1 MRQWFSPRVLVA
13 ACLTIAVAR
22 IVATYHV
29 FNQTWD
35 EPAHVA
41 AGMQW
46 LDRGRY
52 SYEPLHPPLARVM
65 VALGPRLA
73 GIRSAGQENVWLE
86 GNAILYAGG
95 RYDRNLALARLGVL
109 PFFLLATLVVYAWAR
124 RLGGAPA
131 AVSAVLLF
139 TTLPPVLANAGI
151 ATTDMAVTATIALAA
166 LCLIR
171 WLEQPTRGRSLMLG
185 LTLGLA
191 LLSKLSALL
200 FLPAA
205 GLAIALCR
213 RGQRAPEARP
223 PSGSNRTTML
233 RLTYAAA
240 LLTIWA
246 GYRFSVGPLIAP
258 AVPAVPAAPA
268 GASPPP
274 PALDR
279 LAHAPVFPAPALF
292 EGLGQLAAKNRAGH
306 KSYLLGEVRTTGW
319 WYFFPVALAVKTPL
333 PFLLLTAVGLAATW
347 RRASGAERR
356 RQLEPAAI
364 AFAMLLVCLP
374 SRINIGLRHVLPM
387 YPFLAI
393 VAGLGVV
400 ALWRARS
407 AVFAARALAVL
418 LVGWQVVASA
428 KTHPDYIAYFNELAG
443 SHPERILVDSD
454 LDDGQDLKRLADTLR
469 ARRVPAV
476 SLAYA
481 GSATV
486 AEHGLPPIHWLEPHR
501 PVTGWVAVSLYSLK
515 LGSLDRP
522 GHDDFAW
529 LERHRPVALVG
540 RSIRLY
546 YVAPADA
553 DTTADPAPSSTGRG
567 SSTMTNAGQ

>member
-1 MRQWFSPRVLVA
+1 MRQWLSPRVLVA
-13 ACLTIAVAR
+13 ACLAVGVGR

-41 AGMQW
+41 AGMEW

-52 SYEPLHPPLARVM
+52 TYEPLHPPLARVM
-65 VALGPRLA
+65 EALGPRLA
-73 GIRSAGQENVWLE
+73 GIRSAGQANVWLE

-95 RYDRNLALARLGVL
+95 RYDRNLALARIGVL
-109 PFFLLATLVVYAWAR
+109 PFFILATLVVCAWAW

-131 AVSAVLLF
+131 AVSAVVLF
-139 TTLPPVLANAGI
+139 TTLPPVLAHAGI

-171 WLEQPTRGRSLMLG
+171 WLEQPTRGRSLVLG
-185 LTLGLA
+185 VSLGLA

-200 FLPAA
+200 FLPTAGAA
-205 GLAIALCR
+205 ILLCR
-213 RGQRAPEARP
+213 RGERAQEAGARTG
-223 PSGSNRTTML
+223 PSRTTRL

-246 GYRFSVGPLIAP
+246 GYRFAVGPLTAP
-258 AVPAVPAAPA
+258 DAGTAAAAPT
-268 GASPPP
+268 SL

-279 LAHAPVFPAPALF
+279 LARAPVFPAPALF

-333 PFLLLTAVGLAATW
+333 PFLLLVAAGVVATW
-347 RRASGAERR
+347 RRLSGTERR
-356 RQLEPAAI
+356 RHLEPAAI
-364 AFAMLLVCLP
+364 AFAILLVCLP

-387 YPFLAI
+387 YPFLS
-393 VAGLGVV
+393 VMAGLGAV
-400 ALWRARS
+400 ALWRAPR
-407 AVFAARALAVL
+407 AILPARAMVIL
-418 LVGWQVVASA
+418 LVGWQLVASA
-428 KTHPDYIAYFNELAG
+428 RTHPDYLAYFNELGG

-486 AEHGLPPIHWLEPHR
+486 AEHGLPRIHWLEPHR
-501 PVTGWVAVSLYSLK
+501 PVTGWVATSLYSLK

-529 LERHRPVALVG
+529 LDRYRPVAQVG

-546 YVAPADA
+546 YIPAADSAGAP
-553 DTTADPAPSSTGRG
+553 
-567 SSTMTNAGQ
+567 

>member
-1 MRQWFSPRVLVA
+1 MRQWLSPRVLVA
-13 ACLTIAVAR
+13 ACLAIGVAR

-52 SYEPLHPPLARVM
+52 TYEPLHPPLARVM
-65 VALGPRLA
+65 EALGPRLA
-73 GIRSAGQENVWLE
+73 GIRSAGQANVWLE

-109 PFFLLATLVVYAWAR
+109 PFFLLAALVVCAWTW

-139 TTLPPVLANAGI
+139 TTLPPVLAHAGI

-171 WLEQPTRGRSLMLG
+171 WLEQPTRGRSLALG
-185 LTLGLA
+185 LALGLA

-213 RGQRAPEARP
+213 RGQSAAHAGP
-223 PSGSNRTTML
+223 PGPSRTTML

-258 AVPAVPAAPA
+258 AVPAAPA
-268 GASPPP
+268 P
-274 PALDR
+274 LDR

-333 PFLLLTAVGLAATW
+333 PFLLLVAVGLAAAW
-347 RRASGAERR
+347 RGFSGADRR

-364 AFAMLLVCLP
+364 AFAILLVCLP

-387 YPFLAI
+387 YPFLAV
-393 VAGLGVV
+393 VAGLGAV
-400 ALWRARS
+400 ALWRSRR
-407 AVFAARALAVL
+407 AVLAGPGLAVL
-418 LVGWQVVASA
+418 LVCWQVVASA
-428 KTHPDYIAYFNELAG
+428 RTHPDYLAYFNELAG
-443 SHPERILVDSD
+443 RHPERILVDSD
-454 LDDGQDLKRLADTLR
+454 LDDGQDLKRLANTLR
-469 ARRVPAV
+469 ARCIPAV

-486 AEHGLPPIHWLEPHR
+486 AEHGLPPIHWLEPHQ
-501 PVTGWVAVSLYSLK
+501 PVTGWVAASLYSLK

-529 LERHRPVALVG
+529 LERYRPVALVG

-546 YVAPADA
+546 YVP
-553 DTTADPAPSSTGRG
+553 
-567 SSTMTNAGQ
+567 

>member
-1 MRQWFSPRVLVA
+1 MRQWLSPRLLVVA
-13 ACLTIAVAR
+13 FLTIGVAR
-22 IVATYHV
+22 IVSTYHV

-46 LDRGRY
+46 LDRGQY
-52 SYEPLHPPLARVM
+52 TYEPLHPPLARVM
-65 VALGPRLA
+65 MALGPRLA
-73 GIRSAGQENVWLE
+73 GIRSAGHDNVWLE
-86 GNAILYAGG
+86 GNSILYAGG
-95 RYDRNLALARLGVL
+95 KYDRNLALARLGVL
-109 PFFLLATLVVYAWAR
+109 PFFLLATLVVFAWAR
-124 RLGGAPA
+124 RTGNA
-131 AVSAVLLF
+131 ADAVCAVLLF
-139 TTLPPVLANAGI
+139 TTLPPVLAHAGI

-166 LCLIR
+166 YCLTL
-171 WLEQPTRGRSLMLG
+171 WLDQPTRERSLVLG
-185 LTLGLA
+185 LAFGLA

-205 GLAIALCR
+205 GVAIALCR
-213 RGQRAPEARP
+213 RGEQRAPDIGPAP
-223 PSGSNRTTML
+223 NRTTRL

-240 LLTIWA
+240 LLTVWA
-246 GYRFSVGPLIAP
+246 GYRFAVGPLTAP
-258 AVPAVPAAPA
+258 EAAPSNA
-268 GASPPP
+268 ESVAWPS
-274 PALDR
+274 LDR
-279 LAHAPVFPAPALF
+279 LARAKVFPAPALF

-333 PFLLLTAVGLAATW
+333 PFLLLTGVGIAVAW
-347 RRASGAERR
+347 RAYSGSDRR
-356 RQLEPAAI
+356 RRLEPAAI
-364 AFAMLLVCLP
+364 ALAILVVCLP

-393 VAGLGVV
+393 VAGIGVV
-400 ALWRARS
+400 GLWRAQRTRP
-407 AVFAARALAVL
+407 AARAFAVL
-418 LVGWQVVASA
+418 LVGWQLAASA
-428 KTHPDYIAYFNELAG
+428 GAHPDYLAYFNELAG
-443 SHPERILVDSD
+443 RHPERILIDSD

-469 ARRVPAV
+469 ARRIPAV

-481 GSATV
+481 GSATA

-501 PVTGWVAVSLYSLK
+501 PVTGWVAASLYSIK

-529 LERHRPVALVG
+529 LERYRPVALVG

-546 YVAPADA
+546 YIP
-553 DTTADPAPSSTGRG
+553 
-567 SSTMTNAGQ
+567 

>member
-1 MRQWFSPRVLVA
+1 MRQWLSPRVLVA
-13 ACLTIAVAR
+13 ACLAVGVGR

-41 AGMQW
+41 AGMEW

-52 SYEPLHPPLARVM
+52 TYEPLHPPLARIM
-65 VALGPRLA
+65 EALGPRLA
-73 GIRSAGQENVWLE
+73 GIRSAGQANVWLE

-109 PFFLLATLVVYAWAR
+109 PFFLLATLVVYAWAW

-139 TTLPPVLANAGI
+139 TTLPPVLAHAGV

-166 LCLIR
+166 LCVIR
-171 WLEQPTRGRSLMLG
+171 WLEQPTRGRSLALG
-185 LTLGLA
+185 LAVGLA

-205 GLAIALCR
+205 GVAIALCR
-213 RGQRAPEARP
+213 RGERARETGPHAG
-223 PSGSNRTTML
+223 PSRTTRL

-246 GYRFSVGPLIAP
+246 GYRFAVGPLTAP
-258 AVPAVPAAPA
+258 DAGTAVAAPTA
-268 GASPPP
+268 L

-279 LAHAPVFPAPALF
+279 LARAPVFPAPALF
-292 EGLGQLAAKNRAGH
+292 EGLGELAAKNRAGH

-333 PFLLLTAVGLAATW
+333 PFLLLTAAGLAAIW
-347 RRASGAERR
+347 RLGSGTERR

-364 AFAMLLVCLP
+364 AFAILLVCLP

-387 YPFLAI
+387 YPFLSV
-393 VAGLGVV
+393 VAGLGAV
-400 ALWRARS
+400 ALWRAPR
-407 AVFAARALAVL
+407 AILAAPAMVTL
-418 LVGWQVVASA
+418 LVCWQLVASVR
-428 KTHPDYIAYFNELAG
+428 THPDYLAYFNELAG
-443 SHPERILVDSD
+443 SHPERVLVDSD

-469 ARRVPAV
+469 ARRVPAI

-501 PVTGWVAVSLYSLK
+501 PVTGWVAASLYSLK

-529 LERHRPVALVG
+529 LDRYRPVALVG

-546 YVAPADA
+546 YIR
-553 DTTADPAPSSTGRG
+553 TADSAAAP
-567 SSTMTNAGQ
+567 

>member
-1 MRQWFSPRVLVA
+1 MRQWLSPRVLVV
-13 ACLTIAVAR
+13 ACLAVGVGR

-41 AGMQW
+41 AGMEW

-52 SYEPLHPPLARVM
+52 TYEPLHPPLARIM
-65 VALGPRLA
+65 EALGPRLA
-73 GIRSAGQENVWLE
+73 GIRSAGQANVWLE

-139 TTLPPVLANAGI
+139 TTLPPVLAHAGI

-171 WLEQPTRGRSLMLG
+171 WQEQPTRGRSLVLG
-185 LTLGLA
+185 VSLALA

-200 FLPAA
+200 FLPAV
-205 GLAIALCR
+205 GVAIVLCR
-213 RGQRAPEARP
+213 RGERSREAGPRP
-223 PSGSNRTTML
+223 GPSRTTRL
-233 RLTYAAA
+233 RLTYVAA

-258 AVPAVPAAPA
+258 DAGGAAAAPAAPA
-268 GASPPP
+268 P

-279 LAHAPVFPAPALF
+279 LARAPVFPAPALF

-319 WYFFPVALAVKTPL
+319 WYFFPVALAVKTPV
-333 PFLLLTAVGLAATW
+333 PFLLLVAAGVVATW
-347 RRASGAERR
+347 RRLSGTDRR
-356 RQLEPAAI
+356 RHLEPAAI
-364 AFAMLLVCLP
+364 AFAILLVCLP

-387 YPFLAI
+387 YPFLS
-393 VAGLGVV
+393 VMAGLGAV
-400 ALWRARS
+400 ALWRAPR
-407 AVFAARALAVL
+407 AMLAAPAMATL
-418 LVGWQVVASA
+418 LVCWQLVASVR
-428 KTHPDYIAYFNELAG
+428 THPDYLAYFNELAG

-454 LDDGQDLKRLADTLR
+454 LDDGQDLERLADTLR
-469 ARRVPAV
+469 ARRVPAI

-486 AEHGLPPIHWLEPHR
+486 AEHGLPPIRWLEPHR
-501 PVTGWVAVSLYSLK
+501 PVTGWVAASLYSLK
-515 LGSLDRP
+515 LGSLDRA

-529 LERHRPVALVG
+529 LDRYRPVAQVG

-546 YVAPADA
+546 YIPAADSAAAP
-553 DTTADPAPSSTGRG
+553 
-567 SSTMTNAGQ
+567 